1 MFDFSFVANW
11 EGALVDPATGAQR
24 GMGDGAVEV
33 TDLDQ
38 DAFSVERVAADG
50 GGGGGGGGSGGGR
63 LELPFRVRAS
73 EDGGAADVELARLLD
88 EFGAPLLRARLARFC
103 AELKSQ
109 EVDGLRV

>member
-1 MFDFSFVANW
+1 M
-11 EGALVDPATGAQR
+11 
-24 GMGDGAVEV
+24 EV

-50 GGGGGGGGSGGGR
+50 GGGGGGR

-73 EDGGAADVELARLLD
+73 EDGGAADAELARLLD

-103 AELKSQ
+103 AELKAQ

>member
-50 GGGGGGGGSGGGR
+50 GGGGGGGGR
-63 LELPFRVRAS
+63 LALPFRVRAS

-103 AELKSQ
+103 AELKAQ